1 MTGNN
6 LNKISGLIQ
15 QAMQT
20 IPKEALAE
28 AVIFGSSAIVL
39 NGVDLNREVDDLD
52 IFVSDAVYSR
62 LARLASEM
70 EEKAP
75 GVFALKF
82 GAPHIE
88 ILKEFPGV
96 DHADVL
102 RNAAPR
108 EGSHGM
114 RVASLEDLLRW
125 KGAQN
130 REKDLKDIAIIE
142 AHLNQAD

>member
-1 MTGNN
+1 MTGDN
-6 LNKISGLIQ
+6 LNKISVLIQ
-15 QAMQT
+15 QALLT
-20 IPKEALAE
+20 IPMEALAE

-52 IFVSDAVYSR
+52 IFVSDASYSR
-62 LARLASEM
+62 LEGMASET

-75 GVFALKF
+75 GFVALKF
-82 GAPHIE
+82 GARNIE
-88 ILKEFPGV
+88 IFNEFPGV
-96 DHADVL
+96 EFADVL

-125 KGAQN
+125 KSAQN
-130 REKDLKDIAIIE
+130 REKDRKDLAIIE
-142 AHLNQAD
+142 AHLNQAS